1 MLLPED
7 RYNFSAKKKKKK
19 GRLGFLLFGIVLVAA
34 AVGSVLYLNYSDSL
48 LKREKSSEEVIKE
61 YWRVQKYKEL
71 IDLTE
76 SELLEDPLHPTA
88 LVFNGFSSFY
98 QSTREFTLE
107 EKLPYLDKSVLV
119 LRKALLLDEI
129 PLREGVYYVLG
140 KAYYHKG
147 RYYSDLAVKYL
158 HKSLEAGYSGEDTYE
173 YLGLAYNNMENYAEA
188 AKYFGLAVE
197 KRPTDVLYLTLAQI
211 FIKLGR
217 DDEVEE
223 YLIRAVNMTGDLSL
237 EERSRYLL
245 ANFYMQKGELLK
257 AEDQYKKIVEK
268 NENAADAHFHLGE
281 IYNKMNDTV
290 KARAEWRKTLSID
303 PSHYGARLNLY
314 N

>member
-7 RYNFSAKKKKKK
+7 RYNFSAKKTKKK
-19 GRLGFLLFGIVLVAA
+19 GTLGILLFGIVLIAA
-34 AVGSVLYLNYSDSL
+34 ALGAVLYINYSDSL
-48 LKREKSSEEVIKE
+48 FKKDQSSEEVIKE
-61 YWRVQKYKEL
+61 YWRAQKYKEL
-71 IDLTE
+71 IELTE
-76 SELLEDPLHPTA
+76 NKLVEDPLNPTA

-107 EKLPYLDKSVLV
+107 EKLHYLDKSVLA
-119 LRKALLLDEI
+119 LRKALLLEEI
-129 PLREGVYYVLG
+129 PLREGVHYVLG

-158 HKSLEAGYSGEDTYE
+158 HKSLEEGYSGEDTYE
-173 YLGLAYNNMENYAEA
+173 YLGLAYNNMENYEEA
-188 AKYFGLAVE
+188 AKYFALAAE

-211 FIKLGR
+211 FIELGR
-217 DDEVEE
+217 EDDVEE
-223 YLIRAVNMTGDLSL
+223 YLIRAINMTGDLSL
-237 EERSRYLL
+237 EEKSRYLL
-245 ANFYMQKGELLK
+245 ANFYMEKGELLK
-257 AEDQYKKIVEK
+257 AESQYKNILEK

-281 IYNKMNDTV
+281 IYNRMNDTV
-290 KARAEWRKTLSID
+290 KARAEWRKTLLID

>member
-7 RYNFSAKKKKKK
+7 RYSFSSKKRKTRGKW
-19 GRLGFLLFGIVLVAA
+19 GYLFLGLLLVAA
-34 AVGSVLYLNYSDSL
+34 VVGAILYLTFSDSL
-48 LKREKSSEEVIKE
+48 LAKEKSSEEVIKE
-61 YWRVQKYKEL
+61 YWNAQKYSEL
-71 IDLTE
+71 IDLTDE
-76 SELLEDPLHPTA
+76 KLTEDPLNPTA

-107 EKLPYLDKSVLV
+107 EKLPFLDKSVLI

-129 PLREGVYYVLG
+129 PLKEGVYYVLG

-147 RYYSDLAVKYL
+147 RFYSDLAVYYL

-173 YLGLAYNNMENYAEA
+173 YLGLAYNNIEKYEEA
-188 AKYFGLAVE
+188 AKYFTLAAE
-197 KRPTDVLYLTLAQI
+197 KRPTDVLYLTLSQI
-211 FIKLGR
+211 FIKLGKEE
-217 DDEVEE
+217 EVEE
-223 YLIRAVNMTGDLSL
+223 YLIRAINMTGDLSL
-237 EERSRYLL
+237 EEKSRYLL
-245 ANFYMQKGELLK
+245 ANFYMKKGELIK
-257 AEDQYKKIVEK
+257 AENQYEKILEK

-281 IYNKMNDTV
+281 IYNRMNDTV
-290 KARAEWRKTLSID
+290 KARAEWRKALVID